1 MDHVMCGVLLVA
13 PTLPSRQTLKT
24 AHAQAKQAAAAGEAF
39 AAAKE
44 ASAEGCSGALLDFS
58 ELLKRLTGEVRV
70 LSVLCGLEAQIDF
83 QGVALVL
90 LDCRIWPN
98 AEQLSRVTT
107 AS

>member
-1 MDHVMCGVLLVA
+1 
-13 PTLPSRQTLKT
+13 
-24 AHAQAKQAAAAGEAF
+24 
-39 AAAKE
+39 
-44 ASAEGCSGALLDFS
+44 
-58 ELLKRLTGEVRV
+58 
-70 LSVLCGLEAQIDF
+70 VLCGLEAQIDF